1 MKRALRACLIAGMAT
16 LGFAAHADEQ
26 RPAEP
31 YALADK
37 SIEELQQIIVELLS
51 NREVPYT
58 HGAARIW
65 TSGPVKAGDAC
76 SMVWKSRQINVSF
89 PSKCV
94 LRKEMKTKLF
104 AVWPTVEH
112 EQSTPDNPSFRCDV
126 GGVEQLRSE
135 LHVADTFDLINAEYV
150 KPGVHGVRW
159 LSDMPRWA
167 EIMDKMY
174 KELIGAIILQEITIP
189 PQPGALETTPAVEIF
204 CPDEERCF
212 DTMVND
218 DLLQPRKKTLLIAVL
233 EPESSSAQ
241 PLWKTFDELHTK
253 CASDG
258 ESVRK
263 ER

>member
-16 LGFAAHADEQ
+16 LGFVAHADEQ

-31 YALADK
+31 CYSEDM
-37 SIEELQQIIVELLS
+37 SIEELQQIIVDRLS

-65 TSGPVKAGDAC
+65 TSGPVKAGEVC
-76 SMVWKSRQINVSF
+76 SSVWKSRQINVSF

-112 EQSTPDNPSFRCDV
+112 EQSTPDNQSFRCDV

-135 LHVADTFDLINAEYV
+135 LHVADTFDLRKAGNV
-150 KPGVHGVRW
+150 KPSVYDVGW
-159 LSDMPRWA
+159 LGDKPRWA
-167 EIMDKMY
+167 SIMEEMYCKLSVEILVD
-174 KELIGAIILQEITIP
+174 EISIP
-189 PQPGALETTPAVEIF
+189 PQPGALETTSAVEIF
-204 CPDEERCF
+204 CPDEERCY

-218 DLLQPRKKTLLIAVL
+218 DLLQPKKKTLRIAL
-233 EPESSSAQ
+233 PETENSSAQ
-241 PLWKTFDELHTK
+241 PLWKTFNELRTK
-253 CASDG
+253 CRND
-258 ESVRK
+258 EQPVNK
-263 ER
+263 E